1 MYVDQPHQCRWEK
14 WGLKAG
20 EVGKVHVKHMLVP
33 GLELQLCCAWGQ
45 TSIPPRP
52 RGGTLSCARGALSTC
67 RMG

>member
-33 GLELQLCCAWGQ
+33 GLELQLCCAWG
-45 TSIPPRP
+45 RP
-52 RGGTLSCARGALSTC
+52 RSTS
-67 RMG
+67 GPVEGH